1 MSRSLSLG
9 LGVTVRREGLMESPE
24 TINHQMNIAASV
36 EVVIQMQPAHIL
48 VLESMAIRNSNSS
61 TKFEHG
67 LIKTHSPAGTLTSV
81 DSTEAHMLIEYR
93 GILARF
99 PIPTQR

>member
-9 LGVTVRREGLMESPE
+9 LGVPLHRERLMESPE

-61 TKFEHG
+61 TKFEH
-67 LIKTHSPAGTLTSV
+67 A
-81 DSTEAHMLIEYR
+81 
-93 GILARF
+93 
-99 PIPTQR
+99 